1 MKTIAKSLLPLFIL
15 SSCSTQVIVAK
26 GMVSNKLAPCKSKP
40 NCVSSFD
47 KRDSHYIGSL
57 NLKMS
62 ESEIIEKVI
71 ILLKERTD
79 VEVITVKEG
88 YIHAVFTTPLLK
100 FKDDVEFLIIKNTIH
115 FRSESRV
122 GYSDFGT
129 NRKRIEEFK
138 DYLKKKF

>member
-1 MKTIAKSLLPLFIL
+1 MRVLLILTFLFSLV
-15 SSCSTQVIVAK
+15 SCSSTTIVAK
-26 GMVSNKLAPCKSKP
+26 GLTEGKLAPCKSKP

-57 NLKMS
+57 DLKKS
-62 ESEIIEKVI
+62 ETEIIDTII

-79 VEVITVKEG
+79 VEVVKVEEG
-88 YIHAVFTTPLLK
+88 YIHAIFTTKLMK
-100 FKDDVEFLIIKNTIH
+100 FKDDVEFLVKKNTIH

-122 GYSDFGT
+122 GYSDWGV

-138 DYLKKKF
+138 TYLKKKH